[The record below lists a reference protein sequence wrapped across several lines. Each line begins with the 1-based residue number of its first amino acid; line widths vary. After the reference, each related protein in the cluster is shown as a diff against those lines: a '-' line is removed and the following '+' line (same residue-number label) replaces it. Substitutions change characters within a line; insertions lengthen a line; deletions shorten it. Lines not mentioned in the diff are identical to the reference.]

1 MRLIKRL
8 IELAFVL
15 LVLSFLMKNKNVD
28 LNITYYGLSEPITVQ
43 FWELVLFL
51 VSLGIII
58 AALGDFI
65 SQIKWV
71 RERSRMIKT
80 DKEHKKVVDDLN
92 KKIDDLAAENERL
105 SKNLTDTTRKLEA
118 AEAQAKESRS
128 TSTGYSGS
136 SSFASR
142 STTTASGTGVSSPSS
157 ESSGTGT
164 TASGTTTSS
173 TSGDKDTETSEE
185 KKDDKTD
192 SPKTA

>member
-142 STTTASGTGVSSPSS
+142 STTTASGTAVSSPSS
-157 ESSGTGT
+157 ESPGPG
-164 TASGTTTSS
+164 ATTSS
-173 TSGDKDTETSEE
+173 TSGDKDSQTSEE

-192 SPKTA
+192 SSKTA